1 MNRSA
6 ELLLA
11 LSEDKEEKKLTVLFL
26 AVVNIVLLRTNLL
39 ICGDKERSLAGNGL
53 DIGLENFSVLITSL
67 IPFLFSSARISVA
80 SFADGKLVSDFVMD
94 LGGLVSRKKD
104 FIPAVTSAVKKGW
117 TDRA

>member
-39 ICGDKERSLAGNGL
+39 ICGDKERSLAGQ
-53 DIGLENFSVLITSL
+53 ENLTI
-67 IPFLFSSARISVA
+67 
-80 SFADGKLVSDFVMD
+80 FVCV
-94 LGGLVSRKKD
+94 GQH
-104 FIPAVTSAVKKGW
+104 
-117 TDRA
+117 

>member
-1 MNRSA
+1 MTTINLSIYLSIYLVIMNRSA

-53 DIGLENFSVLITSL
+53 GFAPSL
-67 IPFLFSSARISVA
+67 S
-80 SFADGKLVSDFVMD
+80 
-94 LGGLVSRKKD
+94 
-104 FIPAVTSAVKKGW
+104 
-117 TDRA
+117 

>member
-39 ICGDKERSLAGNGL
+39 ICGDKERSLAGQEQIL
-53 DIGLENFSVLITSL
+53 LT
-67 IPFLFSSARISVA
+67 LFVCV
-80 SFADGKLVSDFVMD
+80 GQH
-94 LGGLVSRKKD
+94 
-104 FIPAVTSAVKKGW
+104 
-117 TDRA
+117 